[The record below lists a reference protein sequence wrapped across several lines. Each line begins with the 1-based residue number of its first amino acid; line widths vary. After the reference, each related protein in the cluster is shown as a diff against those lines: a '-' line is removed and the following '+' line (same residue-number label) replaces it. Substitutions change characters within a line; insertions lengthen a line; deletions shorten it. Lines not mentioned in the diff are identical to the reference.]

1 MTLTNYFPFL
11 PAVEA
16 VFDFALQLTGSMGN
30 VRAELERH
38 PLPGLATAFKP
49 AVPGRGLLSLVE
61 LSVKT
66 LGHSRK
72 GQEQQQQQPVQIP
85 APVPVLAED
94 QVQMSPQTSVNKVRP
109 LLVNTHSSSMDSGFD
124 DDETNSRSSSPC
136 YSRQLSKTNSDCS
149 LPYTSEQKSRAILS
163 KWKSLTRSQTEPELK
178 HQTLSITGRRTSLR
192 QLLMEAVLILEEAEV
207 KETALNNQSD
217 E

>member
-1 MTLTNYFPFL
+1 MTWTNYFSL

-49 AVPGRGLLSLVE
+49 AVPGRGLHSLVE

-66 LGHSRK
+66 LGHRK
-72 GQEQQQQQPVQIP
+72 GQEQQQPVEIP
-85 APVPVLAED
+85 AAPVPVLAED
-94 QVQMSPQTSVNKVRP
+94 QVQMSPQISVKSRP
-109 LLVNTHSSSMDSGFD
+109 LLVNAHSSSMDSGFN
-124 DDETNSRSSSPC
+124 DDETNSRSLSPG
-136 YSRQLSKTNSDCS
+136 YSRQLSKTNSNCS

-163 KWKSLTRSQTEPELK
+163 KWKSFTRSQTEPELK
-178 HQTLSITGRRTSLR
+178 HQSLSITGRRTSLR